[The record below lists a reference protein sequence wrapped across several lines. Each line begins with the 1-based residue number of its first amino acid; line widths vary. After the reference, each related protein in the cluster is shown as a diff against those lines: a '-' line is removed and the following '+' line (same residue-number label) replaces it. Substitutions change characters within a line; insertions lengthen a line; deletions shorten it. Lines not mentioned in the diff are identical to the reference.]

1 MIRKKNVSNYSKKQ
15 EESFSKCEV
24 KIKNLHKMVMQEI
37 IANSK
42 DLYEKVY
49 DEKLENASNNTIETE
64 PMKKTGDI
72 KLSAAC

>member
-1 MIRKKNVSNYSKKQ
+1 
-15 EESFSKCEV
+15 
-24 KIKNLHKMVMQEI
+24 MVMQEI